1 MNLRIIVICL
11 FSLIT
16 TLAIP
21 QSDQAINKTDSS
33 GKKQGHWIKKYPD
46 GNIMYDGYFRNDK
59 PVGEFKRY
67 YEDKTL
73 KSLLVFNDIGTEAL
87 ATLYYQNGFIASS
100 GKYVNQLKQ
109 GKWQFF
115 SVLTRGVLVIEENYL
130 NDKRNGVCRKF
141 YPDSTVAEVINFK
154 NDVKNGE
161 WLNYHPEGSLNFRT
175 TYTDGKLNGKFEAFF
190 VDGKPEVAGQYKN
203 DLRQGMWIIYNKDG
217 SQRFKTEY
225 SLGVASNSDIDIYE
239 TEYIDS
245 LERIKIKIADPE
257 KTGEIW

>member
-1 MNLRIIVICL
+1 MNLRIITALL

-16 TLAIP
+16 TLVIP
-21 QSDQAINKTDSS
+21 QAEQTFNKTDNT

-59 PVGEFKRY
+59 PVGEFRRY

-73 KSLLVFNDIGTEAL
+73 KSLLVFNDNSTEAT
-87 ATLYYQNGFIASS
+87 AKLYYQNGFIASS
-100 GKYVNQLKQ
+100 GKYVNQLKE
-109 GKWQFF
+109 GRWQFF
-115 SVLTRGVLVIEENYL
+115 SVLTRGVPVIEENYL
-130 NDKRNGVCRKF
+130 NDKRNGLCRKF
-141 YPDSTVAEVINFK
+141 YPDSTVAEVLNFK

-161 WLNYHPEGSLNFRT
+161 WIKYHPDGSVNFRT
-175 TYTDGKLNGKFEAFF
+175 IYNYGKLNGKFEAFF
-190 VDGKPEVAGQYKN
+190 ADGKPEVTGQYKD
-203 DLRQGMWIIYNKDG
+203 DLKQGVWLIYNKDG
-217 SQRFKTEY
+217 SRRFKTEY
-225 SLGVASNSDIDIYE
+225 SLGIANNSDIDIYE